1 MDPSIESVTRS
12 LLSRAIEAAVLR
24 QQVLAGNVANAGLPD
39 TARLMV
45 TFEDS
50 LSRAREDWR
59 TSGRVD
65 PANVADAS
73 IDVQHQVDANRA
85 APRSVQPDEQVAQM
99 ALNAAHHQ
107 VLLQGLSRHLS
118 LLATAVSEGRR

>member
-73 IDVQHQVDANRA
+73 IDVQHLVDANG
-85 APRSVQPDEQVAQM
+85 APRSVQPDEQGAQM

-107 VLLQGLSRHLS
+107 VLVQGLSRHLS